1 MRDIIWKICFLGSNT
16 EQLSVLNIELYV
28 VTYRIIYDIINVS
41 RKRSKR
47 KMCTRIK
54 MELLQI
60 WIKRVIF
67 HVRLSSWAVYK
78 FQ

>member
-28 VTYRIIYDIINVS
+28 VTYRIRYNRRITEAY
-41 RKRSKR
+41 KR

-67 HVRLSSWAVYK
+67 HVRLSSWAMYK